1 MAGTGRTTLVTG
13 GAGFIGGHLVERLV
27 CDDWRVRVLDDF
39 STGREEHLAAVAE
52 RIELIRGD
60 VRDASTVE
68 RAVDGVEVVFHQA
81 ALPSVPLS
89 IAEPLR
95 THSVNL
101 EGTLRVLE
109 ASRRAGVRRVV
120 YAASCAVYGDG
131 PELPKR
137 EALAAAPLSPYALQ
151 KYASELYCRLYADL
165 HGLETVALRYFNVYG
180 PRQDPAGDYAAVIPK
195 FIEACLAGAAPRI
208 FGDGEQTRDF
218 VMVDDVVG
226 ANLLAADAE
235 HASGSVCNVA
245 SGSATCLNAL
255 LDLVREHT
263 GARVEARYDPPREG
277 DVRHSVA
284 SLDRARAI
292 LGYAPRVALG
302 EGLRRTVESF
312 AAVAPSTPSTPSM
325 PSMPSMPKGSS
336 A

>member
-1 MAGTGRTTLVTG
+1 VSTPRTGRTALVTG

-27 CDDWRVRVLDDF
+27 RDAWRVRVLDDF
-39 STGREEHLAAVAE
+39 STGRHENLAAVAE
-52 RIELIRGD
+52 RIDLIRGD
-60 VRDASTVE
+60 VRDAPTVE
-68 RAVDGVEVVFHQA
+68 RAVDGVELVFHQA
-81 ALPSVPLS
+81 ALASVPLS

-109 ASRRAGVRRVV
+109 ESRRAGVRRVV
-120 YAASCAVYGDG
+120 YAASCAVYGDD
-131 PELPKR
+131 PELPK
-137 EALAAAPLSPYALQ
+137 EETLAVAPLSPYALQ
-151 KYASELYCRLYADL
+151 KYAGELYCRLYADL

-180 PRQDPAGDYAAVIPK
+180 PRQDPAGDYAAVIPR
-195 FIEACLAGAAPRI
+195 FVEACLAGDAPHI
-208 FGDGEQTRDF
+208 YGDGEQTRDF
-218 VMVDDVVG
+218 VMVDDVVA

-235 HASGSVCNVA
+235 RASGSVCNVA

-284 SLDRARAI
+284 SVDRARAI

-312 AAVAPSTPSTPSM
+312 AAVAPSTS
-325 PSMPSMPKGSS
+325 KGSS